1 MIEYETVEEALHALF
16 EINTAKEIK
25 ITDVETGKTR
35 PATVEDIQ
43 QYNIDI
49 CYQLAD
55 LLKIDL
61 SEVDA

>member
-1 MIEYETVEEALHALF
+1 MIEYKTVKEALYALS

-25 ITDVETGKTR
+25 TTDTETGKTR

-43 QYNIDI
+43 QLNIDI

-61 SEVDA
+61 SELEA

>member
-1 MIEYETVEEALHALF
+1 MIEYETVEEALHALS
-16 EINTAKEIK
+16 EINTATEIK
-25 ITDVETGKTR
+25 TTTENGKTR

-49 CYQLAD
+49 CYQLAG

-61 SEVDA
+61 SELE

>member
-1 MIEYETVEEALHALF
+1 MTEYETVLEALQALY
-16 EINTAKEIK
+16 EINTATEIK
-25 ITDVETGKTR
+25 TKDMETGKTR

-49 CYQLAD
+49 CYQLAG

-61 SEVDA
+61 SELEA